1 MPDIGTG
8 IMAGVSLFGADQQA
22 SAARDASGA
31 QSDAAMAGLQL
42 QREQMEKL
50 REILKPYTDA
60 GMGGISGMQEYAKP
74 GVGAMNKQA
83 DLAGLNGPDAQRAAV
98 AEISSSPEL
107 QAMMQQGE
115 NAMLQNASATGGLRG
130 GNLQGALSQFRPQ
143 MLNQAIQQRYG
154 QLGGFANM
162 GLGINQNIAQLGQA
176 SAAGVGTAGLQSAN
190 NQGNLLAQMG
200 AAQAGGALGRGNA
213 WQGFGSDLF
222 RMAGMGGFNGLGNL
236 GQKTGGNWNPADDGF
251 TSNPFGGV

>member
-1 MPDIGTG
+1 
-8 IMAGVSLFGADQQA
+8 MAAVSLFGANQQA
-22 SAARDASGA
+22 GAASDAAGL

-60 GMGGISGMQEYAKP
+60 GIGGVTGMQEYAKP
-74 GVGAMNKQA
+74 GLVAMNKQA
-83 DLAGLNGPDAQRAAV
+83 DLAGIHGPEAQRAAV
-98 AEISSSPEL
+98 AEISASPEL

-130 GNLQGALSQFRPQ
+130 GNLQGALAQFRPS
-143 MLNQAIQQRYG
+143 MLNQAISQRYG

-162 GLGINQNIAQLGQA
+162 GLGVNQNIAQLGQA
-176 SAAGVGTAGLQSAN
+176 SAAGVGTAGLQAAN

-200 AAQAGGALGRGNA
+200 AAQAGGALGGANA
-213 WQGFGSDLF
+213 WRGLGSDLF
-222 RMAGMGGFNGLGNL
+222 RLGGMGGFDWLNKL
-236 GQKTGGNWNPADDGF
+236 GQRTGGNWNPADDGF
-251 TSNPFGGV
+251 TSNPFGGA